1 MELVFILTLSM
12 QVLCG
17 HVKLEQREVPQAV
30 VVLRGRSWQALH
42 RCYSFYPRRC
52 CVDVSSLSREK
63 SHKLWLSLEDGAG
76 KLFILLTLS
85 PCRCC
90 VDVSS
95 LSREKSHKLWLSLED
110 GAGKLFIILTVSATT
125 GELTV
130 LKKVQKLH

>member
-1 MELVFILTLSM
+1 MHLI
-12 QVLCG
+12 
-17 HVKLEQREVPQAV
+17 
-30 VVLRGRSWQALH
+30 VVLGIQIAVAEDGAGKVFPVVTL
-42 RCYSFYPRRC
+42 PPGRC
-52 CVDVSSLSREK
+52 CVDVSSLRREK
-63 SHKLWLSLEDGAG
+63 SHKLWLSLEDGVG
-76 KLFILLTLS
+76 KLFILLTFY

-130 LKKVQKLH
+130 LNKKFQSSTNKSFFLLQSFKC